1 MGISKT
7 LHPAFFCR
15 NLRAKIMPKLIM
27 QTLSYN
33 IDIVLSKLLG
43 FRLVS
48 QSQPNL
54 VINRDKGNILI

>member
-1 MGISKT
+1 M
-7 LHPAFFCR
+7 AFLF
-15 NLRAKIMPKLIM
+15 NVITVGNFRAKIMPKLIM
-27 QTLSYN
+27 QTLIYN

-54 VINRDKGNILI
+54 VIKRDKGNILMEK